1 MKNILKG
8 PTAFTEVVTEL
19 ERTTNRFNVALN
31 DFGLS
36 LMSASYGVE
45 LSALNK
51 ISQNALGIQSTLAIS
66 SEMQVE
72 LKAFGYI
79 LKLFSG

>member
-19 ERTTNRFNVALN
+19 ERTTDRFNVALN

-36 LMSASYGVE
+36 LMSATYGAEV
-45 LSALNK
+45 SALNK

-66 SEMQVE
+66 SEM
-72 LKAFGYI
+72 LYI